1 MNKGILLVFLTIFY
15 AKVAFA
21 HEYWL
26 EPKKFWGQIGEEIPI
41 QLYVGDSLVKELEE
55 RVFQKD
61 KTPVFRLF
69 SAGEV
74 FDLKAFIAD
83 GAKPVYVLKP
93 KRDGGYLFFMH
104 RNWSY
109 ITLPADKF
117 ELYLKEDGMEY
128 IIEER
133 KKRGEQEKP
142 ARERYC
148 RFIKTL
154 VQIGDTKDKTYKSQ
168 TGAILD
174 IIPMENPYLKR
185 LGDTLRFQVLFEG
198 KPLSNKSVF
207 AIHKELGRRRYL
219 TNQDGIFQ
227 MKLEKP
233 GLWLVHLVLMR
244 RCNCND
250 ADWESFWGAF
260 SFGVK

>member
-1 MNKGILLVFLTIFY
+1 
-15 AKVAFA
+15 
-21 HEYWL
+21 
-26 EPKKFWGQIGEEIPI
+26 
-41 QLYVGDSLVKELEE
+41 
-55 RVFQKD
+55 
-61 KTPVFRLF
+61 
-69 SAGEV
+69 AGEV

-93 KRDGGYLFFMH
+93 TRDGGHLFFMY

-128 IIEER
+128 IIKER

-244 RCNCND
+244 RCKCND